1 MTDHDA
7 AHEVRSDVGFAGTVA
22 GVESLG
28 FGYVE
33 GASVTAG
40 AAVAGGLEGASTT
53 AAVGAGGLIAAGAV
67 SSFALGYEAGSIL
80 EEHTHIGSHLGDAIH
95 DAEHPTPVD
104 SGLDGVDAITVVNTD
119 PDLDAIDY
127 VTYANE

>member
-1 MTDHDA
+1 MTDHDT

-22 GVESLG
+22 GAESLG

-33 GASVTAG
+33 GASATAE
-40 AAVAGGLEGASTT
+40 AAVAGTLEGASTT

-67 SSFALGYEAGSIL
+67 GSFALGYEAGSIL
-80 EEHTHIGSHLGDAIH
+80 EEHTHIGQHLGDAIY

-104 SGLDGVDAITVVNTD
+104 PSLDAIDAITVANTD
-119 PDLDAIDY
+119 PDLDAIDTI
-127 VTYANE
+127 TYANE